1 MCVCVCVLVTLILTV
16 CDSMD
21 CSPPESSVHGILQ
34 ARILEWVGISFSR
47 GSPDPGIEPRSAA
60 LQVGSLLSEPPGK
73 PHVNGKEAPKGM
85 LENTEYEVFAVFHGV
100 NLVIINCNF
109 CSATMNE
116 NY

>member
-1 MCVCVCVLVTLILTV
+1 MENDLRNV
-16 CDSMD
+16 
-21 CSPPESSVHGILQ
+21 
-34 ARILEWVGISFSR
+34 
-47 GSPDPGIEPRSAA
+47 A
-60 LQVGSLLSEPPGK
+60 L
-73 PHVNGKEAPKGM
+73 